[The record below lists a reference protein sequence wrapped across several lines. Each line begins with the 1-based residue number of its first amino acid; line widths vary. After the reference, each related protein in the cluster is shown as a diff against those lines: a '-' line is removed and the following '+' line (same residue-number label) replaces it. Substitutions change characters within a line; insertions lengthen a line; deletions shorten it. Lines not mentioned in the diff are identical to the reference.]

1 MIRVGVVCL
10 GRATLRQGEKMKSTL
25 RDWRHRVAAVVLCA
39 VVSAVPALAAEPGVG
54 ANELVIGQNITLQG
68 GKNAYGVE
76 VLAGVSA
83 LFEQV
88 NKAGGVNGR
97 QIVLRTLD
105 DDNKSALAE
114 ANARQLIQQG
124 AFVIFGSIEGGPSTA
139 VMKATEEL
147 KVPFFGPMAGSPT
160 LRRPH
165 QPYVF
170 PVRAEHKEEF
180 RALIQYARNIG
191 LKRVAFFHADS
202 EVGQQHL
209 ANVKLVAG
217 ELGAE
222 FVLAL
227 PFKSDITDA
236 QLDTFVQQL
245 REQRAEMVLNH
256 GSATIYER
264 LIRKTRAAGLSIT
277 FLAVNSGSTQL
288 AGALGPV
295 AQGMV
300 FSQVV
305 PNPWLRKTEIVREYQ
320 DTFAR
325 AQPGRAYS
333 YGSLEGY
340 VTAKALV
347 QALRLAGP
355 KPTRSTLVKA
365 LQKADIDLGGMKL
378 HYRPGDHAGST
389 FVDLALVTREGKFL
403 Q

>member
-1 MIRVGVVCL
+1 
-10 GRATLRQGEKMKSTL
+10 MKSTL
-25 RDWRHRVAAVVLCA
+25 RDWRHRVAAVVLCV

-68 GKNAYGVE
+68 GKNPYGVE
-76 VLAGVSA
+76 VLAGVRA

-105 DDNKSALAE
+105 DDNKSATAE

-124 AFVIFGSIEGGPSTA
+124 VFLIFGSIEGGPSTA

-209 ANVKLVAG
+209 VNVKLVGG

-222 FVLAL
+222 FVLAM
-227 PFKSDITDA
+227 PFKSDVSDA
-236 QLDTFVQQL
+236 QLDAFVQQL
-245 REQRAEMVLNH
+245 REQHAEMVLNH
-256 GSATIYER
+256 GSASIYER
-264 LIRKTRAAGLSIT
+264 LIRKTRAAGLATT

-288 AGALGPV
+288 AGSLGPV

-325 AQPGRAYS
+325 LQPGRAYS

-355 KPTRSTLVKA
+355 KPTRATLVKA

-378 HYRPGDHAGST
+378 HYRQGDHAGST

>member
-1 MIRVGVVCL
+1 M
-10 GRATLRQGEKMKSTL
+10 QGGFWN
-25 RDWRHRVAAVVLCA
+25 WRHLAAGLVSCVAGL
-39 VVSAVPALAAEPGVG
+39 ALAAPAAEPGVS
-54 ANELVIGQNITLQG
+54 ANEIVIGQNITLQG

-76 VLAGVSA
+76 VQAGVRA
-83 LFEQV
+83 LFDEV
-88 NKAGGVNGR
+88 NRAGGVNGR
-97 QIVLRTLD
+97 QLVLRTLD
-105 DDNKSALAE
+105 DDNKSATAE

-124 AFVIFGSIEGGPSTA
+124 VFLVFGSIEGGPSTA

-165 QPYVF
+165 QPFVF

-180 RALIQYARNIG
+180 RSLIQYGRSVG

-209 ANVKLVAG
+209 ANVKLVGG

-222 FVLAL
+222 FVLAM
-227 PFKSDITDA
+227 PFKSDVTDA
-236 QLDTFVQQL
+236 QLDAYVQKL
-245 REQRAEMVLNH
+245 REQHAEMVLNH
-256 GSATIYER
+256 GSASLYER
-264 LIRKTRAAGLSIT
+264 LIRKARAAGLSTT
-277 FLAVNSGSTQL
+277 FLAVNSGSTQM
-288 AGALGPV
+288 AASLGPL

-305 PNPWLRKTEIVREYQ
+305 PNPWVRKTEIVREYQ

-325 AQPGRAYS
+325 VYAGRAYS

-340 VTAKALV
+340 LTAKALV
-347 QALRLAGP
+347 QALQLAGA
-355 KPTRSTLVKA
+355 KPTRTLLVKA

>member
-1 MIRVGVVCL
+1 MKAKNWNWRRLVASLVVC
-10 GRATLRQGEKMKSTL
+10 
-25 RDWRHRVAAVVLCA
+25 VAGPM
-39 VVSAVPALAAEPGVG
+39 VSALAAEPGVG
-54 ANELVIGQNITLQG
+54 ANDIVIGQNITLQG

-76 VLAGVSA
+76 VLAGVHA

-105 DDNKSALAE
+105 DDNKAALAE
-114 ANARQLIQQG
+114 ANARQLIQQNV
-124 AFVIFGSIEGGPSTA
+124 FLIFGSIEGGPSTA

-165 QPYVF
+165 QPNVF

-180 RALIQYARNIG
+180 RALIQYARGIG

-209 ANVKLVAG
+209 ANVKLAAG

-227 PFKSDITDA
+227 PFKSDVTDA
-236 QLDTFVQQL
+236 QLDAFVQQL

-256 GSATIYER
+256 GSASIYER
-264 LIRKTRAAGLSIT
+264 LIRKTRAAGLSTT

-325 AQPGRAYS
+325 VQPGRAYS

-355 KPTRSTLVKA
+355 KPTRIALVKA
-365 LQKADIDLGGMKL
+365 LQKADIGLGGMKL

>member
-1 MIRVGVVCL
+1 MKKMSGNWRRRVAGVVFC
-10 GRATLRQGEKMKSTL
+10 
-25 RDWRHRVAAVVLCA
+25 AAA
-39 VVSAVPALAAEPGVG
+39 FAVPALAAEPGVS
-54 ANELVIGQNITLQG
+54 ANEIVIGQNITLQG

-76 VLAGVSA
+76 VLAGVRA

-88 NKAGGVNGR
+88 NQAGGVNGR
-97 QIVLRTLD
+97 QLVLRTLD
-105 DDNKSALAE
+105 DDNKSAAAE

-124 AFVIFGSIEGGPSTA
+124 VFLVFGSIEGGPSTA

-180 RALIQYARNIG
+180 RALIQYARGIG

-209 ANVKLVAG
+209 SNVKLVAG
-217 ELGAE
+217 ELGVE
-222 FVLAL
+222 FVLSM
-227 PFKSDITDA
+227 PFKSDVADA
-236 QLDTFVQQL
+236 QLDAFVQQL

-256 GSATIYER
+256 GAASIYER
-264 LIRKTRAAGLSIT
+264 LIRKTRAAGLTTT

-320 DTFAR
+320 DAFAR
-325 AQPGRAYS
+325 ANPGRAFS

-340 VTAKALV
+340 ATAKALA

-355 KPTRSTLVKA
+355 KPTRATLVKA

>member
-1 MIRVGVVCL
+1 LLM
-10 GRATLRQGEKMKSTL
+10 
-25 RDWRHRVAAVVLCA
+25 
-39 VVSAVPALAAEPGVG
+39 
-54 ANELVIGQNITLQG
+54 
-68 GKNAYGVE
+68 
-76 VLAGVSA
+76 
-83 LFEQV
+83 
-88 NKAGGVNGR
+88 
-97 QIVLRTLD
+97 
-105 DDNKSALAE
+105 
-114 ANARQLIQQG
+114 
-124 AFVIFGSIEGGPSTA
+124 
-139 VMKATEEL
+139 
-147 KVPFFGPMAGSPT
+147 

-209 ANVKLVAG
+209 ANVKLAAG

-264 LIRKTRAAGLSIT
+264 LIRKTRAAGLSTT

-355 KPTRSTLVKA
+355 KPTRATLVKA

>member
-1 MIRVGVVCL
+1 MH
-10 GRATLRQGEKMKSTL
+10 QGENMQGGFWN
-25 RDWRHRVAAVVLCA
+25 WRHLAAGLVSCVAGL
-39 VVSAVPALAAEPGVG
+39 ALAAPAAEPGVS
-54 ANELVIGQNITLQG
+54 ANEIVIGQNITLQG

-76 VLAGVSA
+76 VQAGVRA
-83 LFEQV
+83 LFDEV
-88 NKAGGVNGR
+88 NRAGGVNGR
-97 QIVLRTLD
+97 QLVLRTLD
-105 DDNKSALAE
+105 DDNKSATAE

-124 AFVIFGSIEGGPSTA
+124 VFLVFGSIEGGPSTA

-165 QPYVF
+165 QPFVF

-180 RALIQYARNIG
+180 RSLIQYGRSVG

-209 ANVKLVAG
+209 ANVKLVGG

-222 FVLAL
+222 FVLAM
-227 PFKSDITDA
+227 PFKSDVTDA
-236 QLDTFVQQL
+236 QLDAYVQKL
-245 REQRAEMVLNH
+245 REQHAEMVLNH
-256 GSATIYER
+256 GSASLYER
-264 LIRKTRAAGLSIT
+264 LIRKARAAGLSTT
-277 FLAVNSGSTQL
+277 FLAVNSGSTQM
-288 AGALGPV
+288 AASLGPL

-305 PNPWLRKTEIVREYQ
+305 PNPWVRKTEIVREYQ

-325 AQPGRAYS
+325 VYAGRAYS

-340 VTAKALV
+340 LTAKALV
-347 QALRLAGP
+347 QALQLAGA
-355 KPTRSTLVKA
+355 KPTRTGLVKA